1 MPENNTVAV
10 SRCSGY
16 DRQQVVASLDKLV
29 EHLGGMERFIRP
41 GQIVAVKPNLIAR
54 KKPEEAVTTHP
65 SVVEA
70 VVRLVQKAGGKPFIV
85 DSPGGPGS
93 KGLLNAVYRTTGM
106 AGVAER
112 TGCGLS
118 LDTTEMVLA
127 HPRGKAVKQL
137 TVLKVLAEADV
148 IIGLP
153 KLKTHCMTRY
163 TGAVKLMYGAIPG
176 LKKAEYHFNMQ
187 QLEQFS
193 SLLID
198 INTLLPTSLTI
209 MDAVVGMEGDGPTAG
224 FPREVGLLLASPS
237 PYAMDVVCSDLI
249 GINPTGL
256 PFIRL
261 SMERRLCPEPS
272 HIQLTGDPL
281 PEIKPPFQLPSHRQ
295 VDFDIPGPFKGL
307 ISKLQPKP
315 VFSPE
320 LCVGC
325 GECHRCCPAGAI
337 DMVGG
342 RPRLKLNSCIR
353 CFCCQELCPHRA
365 VSVHQNWLGK
375 RLLR

>member
-1 MPENNTVAV
+1 MPENPTVAV
-10 SRCSGY
+10 SRCADY
-16 DRQQVVASLDKLV
+16 DQQQVAASLDRLLQ
-29 EHLGGMERFIRP
+29 HFGGMQSFIRP
-41 GQIVAVKPNLIAR
+41 GQIVAVKPNLIAK
-54 KKPEEAVTTHP
+54 KKPEEAATTHP

-70 VVRLVQKAGGKPFIV
+70 VVTLVQKAGGKPFIV
-85 DSPGGPGS
+85 DSPGGPSS
-93 KGLLNAVYRTTGM
+93 KGLLNAVYRATGM
-106 AGVAER
+106 AAVAER

-118 LDTTEMVLA
+118 LDTTEMTLA
-127 HPRGKAVKQL
+127 HPGGKAVKQL
-137 TVLKVLAEADV
+137 TVLKALAEADV

-176 LKKAEYHFNMQ
+176 LKKAQYHFNMQ
-187 QLEQFS
+187 RLEQFS
-193 SLLID
+193 NLLID
-198 INTLLPTSLTI
+198 INTLLPTSLTV

-224 FPREVGLLLASPS
+224 SPREVGLLLASPS
-237 PYAMDVVCSDLI
+237 PYALDVVCANLI

-261 SMERRLCPEPS
+261 SMERGLCPEPS
-272 HIQLTGDPL
+272 GIHLTGDPL
-281 PEIKPPFQLPSHRQ
+281 PEITPPFRLPAHRQ

-307 ISKLQPKP
+307 ISKLQPRP

-320 LCVGC
+320 LCIGC
-325 GECHRCCPAGAI
+325 GECHRCCPANAI
-337 DMVGG
+337 EMAEGL
-342 RPRLKLNSCIR
+342 PRVKLNSCIR

-365 VSVHQNWLGK
+365 VSVYQSWLGK